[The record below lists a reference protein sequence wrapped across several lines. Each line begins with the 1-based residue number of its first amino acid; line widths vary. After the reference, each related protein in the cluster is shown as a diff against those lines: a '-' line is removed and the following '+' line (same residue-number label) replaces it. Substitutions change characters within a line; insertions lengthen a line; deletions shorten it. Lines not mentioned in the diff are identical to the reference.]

1 MPIFDS
7 PIIVGAYLFSVCLA
21 VLLIFIERLLTSS
34 ATKRKNKIV
43 KETYP
48 DLSKKDLAFR
58 RANLLSYYR
67 IYSASSL
74 NSKIIVALY
83 LVLFLVFGI
92 TCVIAFTPSTSGF
105 YFRIGLVLFLMAIIT
120 LILPDRRKSQ
130 TFWENYLQEH
140 PDNPLMVIIFPTK
153 NDRNILVFAK
163 ISAVFRLF
171 CSFFS
176 FYLAYCL
183 FQFNL

>member
-48 DLSKKDLAFR
+48 NLSKKDLAFR
-58 RANLLSYYR
+58 KANLLSYYR
-67 IYSASSL
+67 IYSDSFLSNLATALYGITLLVFVATCVAAFTASS
-74 NSKIIVALY
+74 
-83 LVLFLVFGI
+83 
-92 TCVIAFTPSTSGF
+92 SGF
-105 YFRIGLVLFLMAIIT
+105 YFGLGLVLFLMALIS
-120 LILPDRRKSQ
+120 LILPSSRKSQ

-163 ISAVFRLF
+163 ISALFRLF

>member
-48 DLSKKDLAFR
+48 NLSKKDLAFR

-67 IYSASSL
+67 IYSDSFLSNLATALYGMTLLVFVATCVVAFTASS
-74 NSKIIVALY
+74 
-83 LVLFLVFGI
+83 
-92 TCVIAFTPSTSGF
+92 SGF
-105 YFRIGLVLFLMAIIT
+105 YFGLGLVLFLMALIS
-120 LILPDRRKSQ
+120 LILPSSRKSQ

>member
-1 MPIFDS
+1 MPILNS
-7 PIIVGAYLFSVCLA
+7 PVLVVAYLFSVCL
-21 VLLIFIERLLTSS
+21 VVVFIFVEKLLTTS
-34 ATKRKNKIV
+34 ATKRKQEIV
-43 KETYP
+43 KATYP
-48 DLSKKDLAFR
+48 NLSKKDLAFR
-58 RANLLSYYR
+58 KANLLSYYR
-67 IYSASSL
+67 IYSDSFLSNLATALYGMTLLVFVATCVVAFTASS
-74 NSKIIVALY
+74 
-83 LVLFLVFGI
+83 
-92 TCVIAFTPSTSGF
+92 SGF
-105 YFRIGLVLFLMAIIT
+105 YFGIGLVLFLMALIS
-120 LILPDRRKSQ
+120 LILPSSRKSQ

-163 ISAVFRLF
+163 ISALFRLF